1 MQQINLNQVMNEI
14 HAIVNTAPVEDAV
27 TRVMRHAGLYGN
39 VVALE
44 ALARLLVLESTR
56 RRYAEARAE
65 AVPGTS
71 GRPV

>member
-14 HAIVNTAPVEDAV
+14 HAIVNTTPVEDAV
-27 TRVMRHAGLYGN
+27 TRVMRHVGQYSNAAGM
-39 VVALE
+39 E